1 MFGQGFRPF
10 FGLAAL
16 IAATAIPLWLWLLD
30 NGSTSLLSE
39 TMVLAPRDWHVHEML
54 FGYGLA
60 VLAGFLLTAIPNWTS
75 RPPIAGTLLKG
86 LVALWISGRIALLF
100 LHDLPT
106 LALLITLA
114 FPFSLCL
121 LCWREITAAGNRRN
135 LPVCVALTVFCG
147 ANVLFLSA
155 AIASAPASA
164 TSSAMALTGH
174 AALIGWG
181 ERAGMTCLLL
191 LITLIGGRVVP
202 AFSRNWMKAQGMTQ
216 LPAEFS
222 PIDVAALLAGAVAL
236 CAFVAMPHDDVTGWL
251 FAVAAACHALRLV
264 RWRGWQAVREP
275 LVLILH
281 LGYAWLA
288 VGFALAAMSI
298 LGLSLP
304 STTAIHALTA
314 GAIGTMTLAI
324 MTRATLGHS
333 GRPLSASKATS
344 LIYVLVI
351 TGALLRI
358 TAPWMP
364 IDYLSALTL
373 AGVAWSG
380 AFVIFAF
387 AYGPMFINVPD
398 KTPPQEH

>member
-1 MFGQGFRPF
+1 MFDQGFRPF

-30 NGSTSLLSE
+30 AGSASLLSE

-114 FPFSLCL
+114 FPLSLCL

-135 LPVCVALTVFCG
+135 LPVCVLLTVFAG
-147 ANVLFLSA
+147 ADVIFLSA
-155 AIASAPASA
+155 AIANAPSSV
-164 TSSAMALTGH
+164 TSSAMALTEH
-174 AALIGWG
+174 AMLIGWG
-181 ERAGMTCLLL
+181 ERAGMACLLL
-191 LITLIGGRVVP
+191 LITFIGGRVVP
-202 AFSRNWMKAQGMTQ
+202 AFSRNWMKAQGITR

-222 PIDVAALLAGAVAL
+222 RIDVAALLAGGVAL
-236 CAFVAMPHDDVTGWL
+236 CAFVAMPHDAVTGGL
-251 FAVAAACHALRLV
+251 FAAAAICHALRLL

-275 LVLILH
+275 QVLILH
-281 LGYAWLA
+281 LGYAWLV
-288 VGFALAAMSI
+288 VGFGLAAMSI
-298 LGLSLP
+298 LGFNLP
-304 STTAIHALTA
+304 STTAVHALTA
-314 GAIGTMTLAI
+314 GAVGTMTLAI

-333 GRPLSASKATS
+333 GRPLSATSATS
-344 LIYVLVI
+344 LVYILVL

-358 TAPWMP
+358 AAPWMP

-373 AGVAWSG
+373 AGVVWSG
-380 AFVIFAF
+380 AFVVFAL
-387 AYGPMFINVPD
+387 AYGPMLTNTSG
-398 KTPPQEH
+398 KGSN